1 MTLRIANRLY
11 IVSSRSS
18 VWIYRLLSIGLLTLT
33 TACGNNAEGWFA
45 ADPQLQESAP
55 EVTPSPQIETLSPA
69 ETLASVELPSNFP
82 EQLPRYPNAELVET
96 QMTSA
101 EEGMQTLWE
110 TEDSREAVE
119 EFYREEFSS
128 EDWEVINAPR
138 TETEVEPRSFSLVA
152 VQDDLEVIVTL
163 RSADDDPTEF
173 SLQYKW
179 AEANAATTDETDTS
193 APQTASGLDGVNE
206 QLAQYIQD
214 LAALGVFEGDVTQ
227 DFRPN
232 QAVQR
237 GEFARWLVEA
247 NNAIYAD
254 NPGKQIRLIPDAS
267 QPAFSDVPPTHPDFA
282 VIQGLAEA
290 GIIPSRLSGDTAATQ
305 FRPDAPLTRE
315 TLLLWKVPLD
325 IRQGLPNASINT
337 IQDTWGFQDTTKI
350 DPKVLR
356 SLLADY
362 QNADQANI
370 KRAFGFTQLFQPKK
384 PVTRA
389 EAAAALWYFGYQGEG
404 ITAADVV
411 PE

>member
-1 MTLRIANRLY
+1 M
-11 IVSSRSS
+11 
-18 VWIYRLLSIGLLTLT
+18 LSIGLLTLT

-45 ADPQLQESAP
+45 ADPQLQESSP
-55 EVTPSPQIETLSPA
+55 EVTLSPQTETPSPA
-69 ETLASVELPSNFP
+69 ETSDSVELPSNFP
-82 EQLPRYPNAELVET
+82 EQLPRYPNATLVKT
-96 QMTSA
+96 QMASA
-101 EEGMQTLWE
+101 EAGMQSLWE

-128 EDWEVINAPR
+128 EEWELINASR
-138 TETEVEPRSFSLVA
+138 TDTEVEPRSLSLVA

-163 RSADDDPTEF
+163 RSADNDPTEF

-179 AEANAATTDETDTS
+179 ADTTAATNETDTS
-193 APQTASGLDGVNE
+193 APQTALGLDSVNE

-214 LAALGVFEGDVTQ
+214 VAALGVFEGDVTQ

-232 QAVQR
+232 QVVER

-267 QPAFSDVPPTHPDFA
+267 QPAFSDVPKTHPDFA

-325 IRQGLPNASINT
+325 IRQGLPNASLDT
-337 IQDTWGFQDTTKI
+337 IQETWGFQDTPKI

-404 ITAADVV
+404 ISAADRVS
-411 PE
+411 E

>member
-1 MTLRIANRLY
+1 MF
-11 IVSSRSS
+11 SRSS
-18 VWIYRLLSIGLLTLT
+18 VWIYRLLSASLLALV

-55 EVTPSPQIETLSPA
+55 EVTLSPQTETPSPA
-69 ETLASVELPSNFP
+69 ESPDSVELPSNFP
-82 EQLPRYPNAELVET
+82 DQIPRYPNAELVET

-101 EEGMQTLWE
+101 AEGMQTLWE

-119 EFYREEFSS
+119 AFYREEFSTN
-128 EDWEVINAPR
+128 EWEFINEPSTD
-138 TETEVEPRSFSLVA
+138 TEIEPRSLSLVA
-152 VQDDLEVIVTL
+152 VQDDLEVILTL
-163 RSADDDPTEF
+163 RGADNDPTEF

-179 AEANAATTDETDTS
+179 EDTTTTTDDSNPST
-193 APQTASGLDGVNE
+193 PQTASGLDGVNE
-206 QLAQYIQD
+206 QVAQYIQD
-214 LAALGVFEGDVTQ
+214 LAALGVFEGDATQ

-232 QAVQR
+232 EAVER
-237 GEFARWLVEA
+237 AEFARWLIEA
-247 NNAIYAD
+247 NNGIYAD
-254 NPGKQIRLIPDAS
+254 NPGKQIRLINDAS
-267 QPAFSDVPPTHPDFA
+267 QPAFSDVPKTHPDFA

-290 GIIPSRLSGDTAATQ
+290 GIIPSRLSGDTAATL

-325 IRQGLPNASINT
+325 IRQGLPNASIDT
-337 IQDTWGFQDTTKI
+337 IQETWGFQDTNKI

-404 ITAADVV
+404 ITAAEVTPD
-411 PE
+411 

>member
-1 MTLRIANRLY
+1 M
-11 IVSSRSS
+11 SSRSS
-18 VWIYRLLSIGLLTLT
+18 VWIYRLLSISLLTLT
-33 TACGNNAEGWFA
+33 AACGNNAEGWFA
-45 ADPQLQESAP
+45 ADPELQESPP
-55 EVTPSPQIETLSPA
+55 EVTISPQAETPSPEDDS
-69 ETLASVELPSNFP
+69 ASVELPSNFP
-82 EQLPRYPNAELVET
+82 EQLPRYPNADLVES

-101 EEGMQTLWE
+101 EAGMQTLWE
-110 TEDSREAVE
+110 TADSREAVE
-119 EFYREEFSS
+119 DFYREAFSS
-128 EDWEVINAPR
+128 EEWEFINAPR
-138 TETEVEPRSFSLVA
+138 TDTEVEPRSLSLVA

-163 RSADDDPTEF
+163 RSADNDPTEF

-179 AEANAATTDETDTS
+179 EDATATNTDDSDTTVS
-193 APQTASGLDGVNE
+193 QTASGLEGVNE
-206 QLAQYIQD
+206 RVAQYIQD
-214 LAALGVFEGDVTQ
+214 LAALGVFEGDVTS

-232 QAVQR
+232 EAVER

-247 NNAIYAD
+247 NNSIYD
-254 NPGKQIRLIPDAS
+254 NNPGKQIRLIPNAS

-290 GIIPSRLSGDTAATQ
+290 GIIPSQLSGDTAATR

-325 IRQGLPNASINT
+325 IRQGLPNASLDT
-337 IQDTWGFQDTTKI
+337 IQETWGFQDTNKI

-404 ITAADVV
+404 ITAAEVT